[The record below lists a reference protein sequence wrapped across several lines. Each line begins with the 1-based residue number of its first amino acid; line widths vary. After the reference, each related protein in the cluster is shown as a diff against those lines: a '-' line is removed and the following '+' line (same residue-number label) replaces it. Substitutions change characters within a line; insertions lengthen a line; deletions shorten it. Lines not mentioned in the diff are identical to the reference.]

1 MLSIFAAQG
10 RRGESGRAFLE
21 RFFRAVP
28 LFGSARQNLALA
40 RLAAA
45 LEALISAGVSIIES
59 WDLAATASGS
69 PALRRAVLA
78 GKPKMLT
85 GQTPAE
91 VVNACPRFPE
101 MFAKLYLSGE
111 VSGKL
116 DESLR
121 HLHSYYQE
129 EGTRKLHA
137 VAQWTPRI
145 V

>member
-45 LEALISAGVSIIES
+45 LEALITAGVSIIEA
-59 WDLAATASGS
+59 WELAATASGS

-78 GKPKMLT
+78 WKPEVLA

-91 VVNACPRFPE
+91 AVNRSGAFPE
-101 MFAKLYLSGE
+101 LFANLYHTGE
-111 VSGKL
+111 ITGQL
-116 DESLR
+116 DETLD
-121 HLHSYYQE
+121 HLHRLYQE
-129 EGTRKLHA
+129 EATRKL
-137 VAQWTPRI
+137 
-145 V
+145 